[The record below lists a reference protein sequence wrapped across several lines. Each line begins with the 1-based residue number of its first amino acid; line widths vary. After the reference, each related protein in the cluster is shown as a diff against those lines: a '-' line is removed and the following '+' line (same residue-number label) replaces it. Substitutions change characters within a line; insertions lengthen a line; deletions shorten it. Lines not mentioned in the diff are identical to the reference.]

1 MTRAEGLSIMI
12 ALLQGGV
19 PALIIGFVGRML
31 HLGQRDLKAAQIELH
46 LSMNS
51 RLEQSLKAER
61 ALGDAEG
68 MARGLEQG
76 RSEKS

>member
-1 MTRAEGLSIMI
+1 MTHAEWVAVLL
-12 ALLQGGV
+12 AVLQGGV
-19 PALIIGFVGRML
+19 PALLIGIVGRML

-51 RLEQSLKAER
+51 RLDQSLKAER

-76 RSEKS
+76 RLEKS